1 MSCGILLTSNTL
13 LSSFRICQN
22 NYSFIDFLCSFS
34 TLALGTL
41 NSVHGP
47 GTCQFLTQRPAP
59 LELPLAPGRRFPT
72 QWLECCCPS
81 PPAPSICVLSGFSGD
96 HFCQHSC
103 PVKLKLPANT
113 CSSTTNPKGP
123 WDKDYVLLICVLK
136 AHNSVWACNNF
147 LRNVF

>member
-13 LSSFRICQN
+13 LSSYRFCQN

-34 TLALGTL
+34 TLPLGTP

-59 LELPLAPGRRFPT
+59 PELSLAQGDPFLHSDLSAAVLVP
-72 QWLECCCPS
+72 C
-81 PPAPSICVLSGFSGD
+81 PSICVLSGLSGD
-96 HFCQHSC
+96 HSCQHSC

-113 CSSTTNPKGP
+113 CSSTTNPKAP
-123 WDKDYVLLICVLK
+123 
-136 AHNSVWACNNF
+136 
-147 LRNVF
+147 